1 MYYNNEVI
9 QGNIH
14 VFDSYDMDI
23 SPTKG
28 DNCFLIV
35 HHFTDKSIIDKLA
48 KNLLQNG
55 YKYFK
60 FTPNIAGS
68 VTPRNPDT
76 NEGIPTS
83 LTLASF
89 L

>member
-1 MYYNNEVI
+1 MYYNNEII

-48 KNLLQNG
+48 KTYYKMDINISIFLENRLLFG
-55 YKYFK
+55 KM
-60 FTPNIAGS
+60 
-68 VTPRNPDT
+68 
-76 NEGIPTS
+76 
-83 LTLASF
+83 L
-89 L
+89 

>member
-1 MYYNNEVI
+1 MYYNNEII

-48 KNLLQNG
+48 KKLIT
-55 YKYFK
+55 KW
-60 FTPNIAGS
+60 I
-68 VTPRNPDT
+68 
-76 NEGIPTS
+76 
-83 LTLASF
+83 
-89 L
+89 

>member
-1 MYYNNEVI
+1 MYYNNEII

-55 YKYFK
+55 YKYF
-60 FTPNIAGS
+60 NIFGEQAI
-68 VTPRNPDT
+68 V
-76 NEGIPTS
+76 
-83 LTLASF
+83 
-89 L
+89 